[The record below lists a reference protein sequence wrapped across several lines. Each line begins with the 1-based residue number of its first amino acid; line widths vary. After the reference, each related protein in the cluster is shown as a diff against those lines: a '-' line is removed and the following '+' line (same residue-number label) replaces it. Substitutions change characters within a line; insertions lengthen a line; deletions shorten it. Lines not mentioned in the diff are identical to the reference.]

1 MTRQEMIDQLE
12 EIKNELIVGDNDELT
27 DYARKWTY
35 IHVDQAIERLQEN
48 CEECK
53 NAEDKSRT

>member
-1 MTRQEMIDQLE
+1 MTRQEMIEQLE
-12 EIKNELIVGDNDELT
+12 EIKNELIVGDNNELT
-27 DYARKWTY
+27 DYTRKWTY

-53 NAEDKSRT
+53 NAED

>member
-12 EIKNELIVGDNDELT
+12 EIKEELKGDCNSELT

-35 IHVDQAIERLQEN
+35 IFVDQAIERLQEN

-53 NAEDKSRT
+53 NDKRRD

>member
-12 EIKNELIVGDNDELT
+12 EIKNELIVDDDNELT

-48 CEECK
+48 REECK
-53 NAEDKSRT
+53 NAEDKS

>member
-1 MTRQEMIDQLE
+1 MIDRLE
-12 EIKNELIVGDNDELT
+12 EIKNELIVGDNNELT

-48 CEECK
+48 REECK
-53 NAEDKSRT
+53 NAEDKS

>member
-1 MTRQEMIDQLE
+1 MTRQEMIDRLE
-12 EIKNELIVGDNDELT
+12 EIKNELIVGDNNELT

-48 CEECK
+48 REECK
-53 NAEDKSRT
+53 NAED